1 MCSLSIVKSDII
13 FHNKLSE
20 MPISQLKTE
29 ITDDIP
35 NSYSLVILDID
46 NVLNHIHEGHI
57 YRNFEMDDKMIELIE
72 FIKRGN
78 KLIPP
83 IIRNIVN
90 DSWTIFDGQHRVAL
104 FCELKITSIP
114 FLIRLDQIKYVN
126 QLK

>member
-1 MCSLSIVKSDII
+1 MNTLSIVKSDII
-13 FHNKLSE
+13 FHENLIE
-20 MPISQLKTE
+20 MPIGQLRTE

-35 NSYSLVILDID
+35 NNYSLVVLDIA
-46 NVLNHIHEGHI
+46 NVLNHIHNGHV

-72 FIKRGN
+72 FIKKGN

-83 IIRNIVN
+83 IIRNIIN

-104 FCELKITSIP
+104 AMELKFKSIP
-114 FLIRLDQIKYVN
+114 FLIRQDQIIYIN